1 MWGMDVGM
9 LLAGR
14 CRLSRPI
21 GAGGMGQVWAA
32 HDTVLGRAVAIKA
45 QKFDADV
52 DSRAFDRF
60 QREAQSTPT
69 VQHPNVVTI
78 FDNGTDGE
86 TAFLVM
92 ELLPGPNLETYV
104 AERGPLPERQVVAL
118 AAQVASGLASAHGA
132 GVVHRDIKP
141 ANLVFD
147 ARGMLKVVD
156 FGIAHLAQTAAAG

>member
-1 MWGMDVGM
+1 MDVGM

-14 CRLSRPI
+14 YRLDQPI

-32 HDTVLGRAVAIKA
+32 HDTVLGRDVAIKA
-45 QKFDADV
+45 QKFDADR
-52 DSRAFDRF
+52 DRTAFDRF
-60 QREAQSTPT
+60 YREAQSTAGL
-69 VQHPNVVTI
+69 QHPNVVTI
-78 FDNGTDGE
+78 FDSGTQGE

-104 AERGPLPERQVVAL
+104 AGRGPLPERQVVAL
-118 AAQVASGLASAHGA
+118 AAQIASGLASAHRA

-147 ARGMLKVVD
+147 TLGYEQQGSVALQRPSRHRDAVCR
-156 FGIAHLAQTAAAG
+156 